1 MTATNHP
8 AERTTNSAGSA
19 NHAHTTPEG
28 VTSPGGPVPSQAER
42 VAGSA
47 GSGGDARAAV
57 EQPTVSGGGRDGVTS
72 ESSGGAEAA
81 GRRSWLRWGAL
92 VLTVVLVGALGYL
105 WYDSRVPSTLSVM
118 EMGYAD
124 WGGGAVPAAGHQHAG
139 GISITGLTGP
149 SGPPAVAVSL
159 TARAESFTLATGER
173 VAGYTLNHSSPGP
186 EIRARVGDLV
196 QVELVNESVPDG
208 VALHW
213 HGVRVPNAEDGVA
226 GVTQDAVPIGGR
238 HTYRFVVHDPGTYWY
253 HSHQVSH
260 EQVKGGLFGALVV
273 EPATADA
280 GPDVVAQV
288 HTYDGRRTVQGATG
302 ERSVSAPAGVATRV
316 RVVNT
321 DNGPL
326 RVSVT
331 GAPYR
336 VVAVDG
342 HDLHGPS
349 DVTDRG
355 VSVAAG
361 GRVDLLVTPPA
372 GGAVRVDLGAGSAL
386 VVGPPGASAPAAV
399 TPAAMLDLLS
409 YGTPAPVSLGA
420 GSPGAGSLG
429 PVTLDTGHFDRSFE
443 LTIDRRPG
451 FLDGRPGLWW
461 TMNGH
466 LYPDVPMFMVRAGD
480 IVRMTITNNSG
491 EVHPMHLHGHVA
503 LVLSRDGVAG
513 TGSPW
518 WTDSLDVAEGES
530 YVIAF
535 RADNPG
541 IWMDHCHN
549 LPHATDGMVAHLAYE
564 GYTTPYLIGGTAKN
578 EPE

>member
-1 MTATNHP
+1 MTTPDDP
-8 AERTTNSAGSA
+8 AERAT
-19 NHAHTTPEG
+19 
-28 VTSPGGPVPSQAER
+28 
-42 VAGSA
+42 GSA
-47 GSGGDARAAV
+47 GPDSHALSTAV
-57 EQPTVSGGGRDGVTS
+57 S
-72 ESSGGAEAA
+72 EAPESPGGAEAA
-81 GRRSWLRWGAL
+81 GPGGRPWVRQLVRWGAIGL
-92 VLTVVLVGALGYL
+92 TAVLLGTLGYL

-118 EMGYAD
+118 DMGYAD
-124 WGGGAVPAAGHQHAG
+124 WGGGAVPVGGHQHAG
-139 GISITGLTGP
+139 GVSVAGLTGP
-149 SGPPAVAVSL
+149 SGVPAVVVSL
-159 TARAESFTLATGER
+159 TAREESFALATGER
-173 VAGYTLNHSSPGP
+173 VEGYTLNHASPGP

-196 QVELVNESVPDG
+196 QVDLVNESVPDG

-226 GVTQDAVPIGGR
+226 GVTQDAVPVGGR
-238 HTYRFVVHDPGTYWY
+238 HTYRFVVGDAGTYWY

-273 EPATADA
+273 LPAAGSDAAGSDA
-280 GPDVVAQV
+280 GAASADVVAQV

-302 ERSVSAPAGVATRV
+302 ERRVAAPSGVATRV
-316 RVVNT
+316 RVINT

-349 DVTDRG
+349 DVTDR
-355 VSVAAG
+355 VVAVAAG
-361 GRVDLLVTPPA
+361 GRVDLSVTPPVG
-372 GGAVRVDLGAGSAL
+372 GGAVRVDLGAGSSL
-386 VVGPPGASAPAAV
+386 VLGPAGASAPAAV
-399 TPAAMLDLLS
+399 TPAATLDLLS
-409 YGTPAPVSLGA
+409 YGTSAPVS
-420 GSPGAGSLG
+420 
-429 PVTLDTGHFDRSFE
+429 LDTGHFDRDFA
-443 LTIDRRPG
+443 LTIDRWPG

-466 LYPDVPMFMVRAGD
+466 FYPNVPMFMVREGD
-480 IVRMTITNNSG
+480 IVRMTITNDSG

-503 LVLSRDGVAG
+503 LVLSRNGVAAS
-513 TGSPW
+513 GSPW
-518 WTDSLDVAEGES
+518 WTDSLDVDEGES
-530 YVIAF
+530 YVVAF

-549 LPHATDGMVAHLAYE
+549 LPHAADGMIAHLAYE
-564 GYTTPYLIGGTAKN
+564 GYTTPYVIGGTADN

>member
-1 MTATNHP
+1 MTATDNP
-8 AERTTNSAGSA
+8 AERATPSAGSD
-19 NHAHTTPEG
+19 NHAQATADLAPE
-28 VTSPGGPVPSQAER
+28 P
-42 VAGSA
+42 
-47 GSGGDARAAV
+47 
-57 EQPTVSGGGRDGVTS
+57 
-72 ESSGGAEAA
+72 SGGAEAA
-81 GRRSWLRWGAL
+81 GWRSWLRWGAA
-92 VLTVVLVGALGYL
+92 VLSVVLVGTLGYL
-105 WYDSRVPSTLSVM
+105 WFDSRVPSTLSVM

-124 WGGGAVPAAGHQHAG
+124 WGGGAVPAGGHQHAG
-139 GISITGLTGP
+139 GISVAGLTGP
-149 SGPPAVAVSL
+149 AGTPAVSLSL
-159 TARAESFTLATGER
+159 TARAETFTLPTGER
-173 VAGYTLNHSSPGP
+173 VEGYTLNHASPGP

-238 HTYRFVVHDPGTYWY
+238 HTYRFVVSDAGTYWY

-273 EPATADA
+273 APAAGDA

-302 ERSVSAPAGVATRV
+302 SLSVPSPAGVATRV

-326 RVSVT
+326 RLSVT

-349 DVTDRG
+349 DVSDRG
-355 VSVAAG
+355 LSVAAG
-361 GRVDLLVTPPA
+361 GRVDLLVTPV
-372 GGAVRVDLGAGSAL
+372 GGAVRVDLGAGSSL
-386 VVGPPGASAPAAV
+386 VVGPSGAAAPAAV
-399 TPAAMLDLLS
+399 TPATMLDLLS
-409 YGTPAPVSLGA
+409 YGTPAPVS
-420 GSPGAGSLG
+420 
-429 PVTLDTGHFDRSFE
+429 LDTGHFDRSFE

-466 LYPDVPMFMVRAGD
+466 LYPDVPMFMVREGD

-503 LVLSRDGVAG
+503 LVLSRDGVAA

-530 YVIAF
+530 YVVAF

-549 LPHATDGMVAHLAYE
+549 LPHAADGMVAHLAYE
-564 GYTTPYLIGGTAKN
+564 GYTTPYVIGGTAEN

>member
-1 MTATNHP
+1 M
-8 AERTTNSAGSA
+8 
-19 NHAHTTPEG
+19 
-28 VTSPGGPVPSQAER
+28 
-42 VAGSA
+42 
-47 GSGGDARAAV
+47 
-57 EQPTVSGGGRDGVTS
+57 
-72 ESSGGAEAA
+72 
-81 GRRSWLRWGAL
+81 
-92 VLTVVLVGALGYL
+92 VLSVVLVGTLGYL
-105 WYDSRVPSTLSVM
+105 WYDSRVPSTVSVM

-124 WGGGAVPAAGHQHAG
+124 WGGGAVPSGGHQHAG
-139 GISITGLTGP
+139 GIDIAGLTGP
-149 SGPPAVAVSL
+149 SGKPAVSVSL
-159 TARAESFTLATGER
+159 TARAETFTLATGEK
-173 VAGYTLNHSSPGP
+173 VAGYTLNHVSPGP

-226 GVTQDAVPIGGR
+226 GVTQDAVPVGGR
-238 HTYRFVVHDPGTYWY
+238 HTYRFVVSDPGTYWY
-253 HSHQVSH
+253 HSHQISH

-273 EPATADA
+273 TPASGAA
-280 GPDVVAQV
+280 EHDVVATV

-302 ERSVSAPAGVATRV
+302 ERSVPAPIGVATRV

-342 HDLHGPS
+342 HDLHEPS

-355 VSVAAG
+355 LAIAAG
-361 GRVDLLVTPPA
+361 GRADLLITPRD
-372 GGAVRVDLGAGSAL
+372 GAVRVDLGAGSSL
-386 VVGPPGASAPAAV
+386 VVGPAGASAPAAV
-399 TPAAMLDLLS
+399 TPASTLDLLS
-409 YGTPAPVSLGA
+409 YGTPAPVSL
-420 GSPGAGSLG
+420 
-429 PVTLDTGHFDRSFE
+429 DTGHFDRDFE

-466 LYPDVPMFMVRAGD
+466 LYPDVPMFMVREGD
-480 IVRMTITNNSG
+480 VVRMTITNNSG

-503 LVLSRDGVAG
+503 LVLSRNGVAAS
-513 TGSPW
+513 GSPW
-518 WTDSLDVAEGES
+518 WTDSLDVDENES
-530 YVIAF
+530 YVVAF

-549 LPHATDGMVAHLAYE
+549 LPHAADGMVAHLAYE
-564 GYTTPYLIGGTAKN
+564 GYTTPYLIGGRAKN